1 MKGDVTNVGIYKG
14 ENEFERLIDDLDYT
28 LSMVTE
34 PITLNEIELATV
46 QKLMLAHKEHLSE
59 VEDLESEVE
68 DLESEI
74 AAIEN
79 DKEHSDWEIQE
90 NMEHYK
96 ELAELK
102 DSEVKELK
110 KERATLR
117 GKITRLEK
125 KLNI

>member
-1 MKGDVTNVGIYKG
+1 MKGDVTNVGIYRS
-14 ENEFERLIDDLDYT
+14 ENEFERLVDDLDYT

-34 PITLNEIELATV
+34 PITLNEIELETV
-46 QKLMLAHKEHLSE
+46 QKLILAHKEHLSE
-59 VEDLESEVE
+59 VEDLESEIE
-68 DLESEI
+68 
-74 AAIEN
+74 AIEN
-79 DKEHSDWEIQE
+79 D
-90 NMEHYK
+90 
-96 ELAELK
+96 AELK

>member
-14 ENEFERLIDDLDYT
+14 ENEFERMVDDLDYT

-34 PITLNEIELATV
+34 PITLNEIELEIV
-46 QKLMLAHKEHLSE
+46 RKLILAHKEHPLE
-59 VEDLESEVE
+59 VEDLK
-68 DLESEI
+68 SEI

-79 DKEHSDWEIQE
+79 DTEHSDWEIQVS
-90 NMEHYK
+90 MEHYK

>member
-1 MKGDVTNVGIYKG
+1 MKGDVTNVGIYNG
-14 ENEFERLIDDLDYT
+14 ETEFERLVDDLDYT

-34 PITLNEIELATV
+34 PITLNEIELGTV
-46 QKLMLAHKEHLSE
+46 QKLILAHKEHLF
-59 VEDLESEVE
+59 EVE

-102 DSEVKELK
+102 DSESK
-110 KERATLR
+110 
-117 GKITRLEK
+117 
-125 KLNI
+125 

>member
-14 ENEFERLIDDLDYT
+14 ENEFERLVDDLDYT

-46 QKLMLAHKEHLSE
+46 QKLILAH
-59 VEDLESEVE
+59 
-68 DLESEI
+68 
-74 AAIEN
+74 
-79 DKEHSDWEIQE
+79 KEHSDWEIQE
-90 NMEHYK
+90 NIEHYK

>member
-14 ENEFERLIDDLDYT
+14 ENEFERLVDDLDYT

-46 QKLMLAHKEHLSE
+46 QKLILAHKEHL
-59 VEDLESEVE
+59 SEVE